1 MYRYD
6 TLLCLIL
13 TQLPHRQPFQ
23 ITEIIVISRGIPLT
37 DSYLQAGLML
47 DFEEAGKQAE
57 VSETEV

>member
-6 TLLCLIL
+6 TLLWLIL
-13 TQLPHRQPFQ
+13 TQYTRRQTCQ
-23 ITEIIVISRGIPLT
+23 ITEIIVISSGIPLK

-47 DFEEAGKQAE
+47 DFEEAGNQTQ